1 MRISS
6 LQYLLKE
13 GARNIWSNR
22 TMSFA
27 SVGVLI
33 SCLLLTG
40 AAILFSMN
48 VNNAMEMLEADNS
61 IRVILDDG
69 LPTLKGIQVGEE
81 IKSLE
86 T

>member
-1 MRISS
+1 
-6 LQYLLKE
+6 
-13 GARNIWSNR
+13 
-22 TMSFA
+22 MSFA

-81 IKSLE
+81 IKKLGNIE
-86 T
+86 IYV